1 MAIYFYSTIDKY
13 GVFSNFSPHGVH
25 LRDEW
30 WPTVEHFFQ
39 AQKFE
44 DASYCAKI
52 RLARTPKDAKSLGA
66 SRKVPLRANWE
77 GIKDG
82 LMLEAVR
89 CKFATHAEIRELLL
103 STDDEEL
110 IENAPGDYYWGC
122 GKDGSGQNKLG
133 LILMQVRHEIRARQ
147 P

>member
-13 GVFSNFSPHGVH
+13 GALSNFSPHGVK
-25 LRDEW
+25 LNGDW

-44 DASYCAKI
+44 DESHREKI
-52 RLARTPKDAKSLGA
+52 RVARSPKDAKSLGQ
-66 SRKVPLRANWE
+66 SRKVPIRADWE
-77 GIKDG
+77 EIKDDV
-82 LMLEAVR
+82 MLEAVR
-89 CKFATHAEIRELLL
+89 CKAVTHGEISELLTA
-103 STDDEEL
+103 SGEEEL

-133 LILMQVRHEIRARQ
+133 QILMQVRTELHKK
-147 P
+147 